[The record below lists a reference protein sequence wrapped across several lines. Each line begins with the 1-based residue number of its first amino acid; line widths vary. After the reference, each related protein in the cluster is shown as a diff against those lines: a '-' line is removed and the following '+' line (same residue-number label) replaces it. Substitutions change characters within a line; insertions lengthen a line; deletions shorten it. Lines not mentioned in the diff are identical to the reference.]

1 MFVLQQA
8 NRKTVTPMQW
18 SKEANA
24 GFTKGTPWLQPNAG
38 YITRNMDVSLG
49 MGDLVVLVT
58 ALLSFY
64 WFPVG
69 GWGVV
74 ASHTRVGDFH
84 LWCCVLAFTL
94 MCHLCLADR

>member
-1 MFVLQQA
+1 
-8 NRKTVTPMQW
+8 MQW

-64 WFPVG
+64 CFPCRGVG
-69 GWGVV
+69 GCGFTHSCGRLSLVV
-74 ASHTRVGDFH
+74 
-84 LWCCVLAFTL
+84 
-94 MCHLCLADR
+94 LCLGFYLDVPFVLG